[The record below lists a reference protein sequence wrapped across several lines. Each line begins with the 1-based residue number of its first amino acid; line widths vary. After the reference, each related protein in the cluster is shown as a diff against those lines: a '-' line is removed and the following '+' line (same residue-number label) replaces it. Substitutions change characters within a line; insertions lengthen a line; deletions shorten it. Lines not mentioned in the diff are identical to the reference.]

1 LKPKRGTLYLVG
13 TPIGNLDDI
22 SSRAIETLRQVR
34 LVACEDTRRTR
45 ILLDRFG
52 IETPTT
58 ALPAFDEERRAPRI
72 LERLRAGDDVALVT
86 DAGMPGISDPGEAL
100 VRLAVEEGVQVVPIP
115 GPSAAL
121 AALAAS
127 GLPTSRFAFFGFL
140 PRKGKA
146 RRETIAQIAAFPGT
160 CILYESPRR
169 LAETL
174 RDLQETLG
182 DRRAC
187 VARELTK
194 MHEEIVRGRFS
205 ELASRFSGEVLGE
218 VTIVVEGGSAV
229 QSGSKPE
236 GEADL
241 DTLLRSRLAAG
252 ISVKDAA
259 REVAEA
265 LGLPRKDVYRRALDL
280 AGDAC
285 RTCGE

>member
-1 LKPKRGTLYLVG
+1 RARAHHRLRRSAQPQPRRLRTSRGERVAKQAAAHRPGRCRLGSPSRRDRIPLPPLRRDRHSLPGRRLARDPPHRGRLRRGRKGGLKPKRGTLYLVG

-187 VARELTK
+187 VAR
-194 MHEEIVRGRFS
+194 
-205 ELASRFSGEVLGE
+205 
-218 VTIVVEGGSAV
+218 
-229 QSGSKPE
+229 
-236 GEADL
+236 
-241 DTLLRSRLAAG
+241 
-252 ISVKDAA
+252 
-259 REVAEA
+259 
-265 LGLPRKDVYRRALDL
+265 
-280 AGDAC
+280 
-285 RTCGE
+285 